1 MINKK
6 GEIMQIQ
13 KRQKLLLAVTILLVI
28 ITFLSTFVITGC
40 GRRAKV
46 IAAKEKAGQ
55 AEEQNGQ
62 SQTEAVKES
71 GNSGA
76 EETVKETTEAGES
89 TKEEESVSPEES
101 GENKDNSAETEES
114 IENDETTASESAQE
128 TTEDEETI
136 ASESAEETTVE
147 ERTEYTADMPYVRAE
162 CANIFGGEF
171 LYDYTGII
179 PGDTGEDN
187 PEVRGFMSYD
197 ISQLLGAAIESA
209 KISGTAESLLGTPV
223 ATYGPMIIK
232 SVYWGARTIS
242 PSEFD
247 LNGTEIT
254 SISKTNFTKSP
265 EALKDTLQSAVNRGL
280 KRYQLC
286 FYFEM
291 SQTDGDG
298 EADYIYYPFPDIVLT
313 VTYSK

>member
-1 MINKK
+1 
-6 GEIMQIQ
+6 MQIQ
-13 KRQKLLLAVTILLVI
+13 ERQKLLFVITVILVI
-28 ITFLSTFVITGC
+28 VTFLSTFIMTGC

-62 SQTEAVKES
+62 SQTETVKES
-71 GNSGA
+71 GNSGT
-76 EETVKETTEAGES
+76 EETVKETTVIGES
-89 TKEEESVSPEES
+89 TKEEESASAEES
-101 GENKDNSAETEES
+101 GENEGSDTTESEENIEDEETS
-114 IENDETTASESAQE
+114 ASESAEE

-136 ASESAEETTVE
+136 ASESAEETTAE

-209 KISGTAESLLGTPV
+209 KISGTAESLYGTPV

-298 EADYIYYPFPDIVLT
+298 ESDYIYYPFPDIVLT